1 MEFLVHRLYLAL
13 IALLLFGV
21 TGVVTPARAVEAISV
36 PPNVN
41 AIDLTHSVE
50 RYVNHGASLQVSTAP
65 GADGIV
71 RRIEVT
77 SRDGSNTDWIVFA
90 LSNPSDEQ
98 IDRLLISPFY
108 RLVGSGIAWPDLGR
122 SRVASLS
129 PSQGIVPERMPSPE
143 ADVFR
148 ITLDPGAV
156 ITFVAELRTPNV
168 PQLYLWQPEAYKDSV
183 NAYTLYKGIVLG
195 ISGLLA
201 LFLTIIVVIKGTIM
215 FPATAALAWVVLGYL
230 CIDFS
235 FWNRVFGIGAGG
247 EQVYRAGGEVL
258 LAASLIVFLYGYL
271 NLNRWHIHYSHVAIA
286 ALVLLLGLFGIAIA
300 DPAIAAGIA
309 RLSLGVIG
317 LLGFGVVLVLA
328 FQGYDRAIMLIPTWV
343 LLLTWLFG
351 AALAVSGSLSN
362 NLVQP
367 ALDGGMVLIV
377 LLIDFTVMQHAFAGG
392 ALVQGAIGDV
402 ERRALALTGS
412 GDMIWDWDVDRD
424 RIHTAGELE
433 ALLALKPGTLEGPA
447 REWLDVIHPQDRD
460 RFRATLDAIIDQRR
474 GRISQIFRLRS
485 EDGHFRW
492 FLLRARPLLGADGEV
507 VRCVGTLHDVTEQ
520 KTFEERLLHDS
531 VIDNLTGLPNRQIF
545 VDRFDAAMVR
555 YRVEGTGRPTA
566 IVLDIDGF
574 KQVNDNQGIS
584 VGDSILLT
592 MARRLARQLKAQD
605 SLCRLAGDQFGIV
618 LLSEQQPDRI
628 AGFGEALR
636 RTLRAPL
643 TFGEH
648 EIYLTGSIGLAIG
661 DEANTTVEEVV
672 CDAEIA
678 MYQAKMLGGDRLE
691 AYRATLKTVTGG
703 RVVLENDLKSAIG
716 NGELRILYQPIVR
729 LNDRTIAGF
738 EALVRWQHPKQG
750 WLGPHEFIPL
760 AEESGIIN
768 ELGLYV
774 LERAARQLAYWQQQS
789 QENYR
794 LFTSVNV
801 SSRQLLRHDLIND
814 VKAVMVR
821 TALTPGTLKLEVTES
836 LVMENPEFS
845 AKVLERLRS
854 FGAGLSLDDFGTGY
868 SSLSYLQRFPF
879 DTIKVDQSFVRN
891 DHRNHNGAA
900 RPVILRS
907 IVTLAHDLGMDV
919 VAEGAET
926 ESDALELLQMG
937 CEYAQG
943 FLYGQPMPAEDTGKM
958 LANQLTRMQG

>member
-1 MEFLVHRLYLAL
+1 MRRLCPVL
-13 IALLLFGV
+13 IAVFLFALFGWAL
-21 TGVVTPARAVEAISV
+21 PARAVEAITV
-36 PPNVN
+36 PATADAV
-41 AIDLTHSVE
+41 DLTHSVE
-50 RYVNHGASLQVSTAP
+50 RYENHGNAIQVSTAP

-77 SRDGSNTDWIVFA
+77 SRDGQNTDWIVFA

-98 IDRLLISPFY
+98 IDRLLVAPFY
-108 RLVGSGIAWPDLGR
+108 RLVGSGILWPDLGS
-122 SRVASLS
+122 SRIASLS
-129 PSQGIVPERMPSPE
+129 PSQGIIPERINSPD
-143 ADVFR
+143 ADVYQ

-156 ITFVAELRTPNV
+156 VTFVAELHTSKV

-215 FPATAALAWVVLGYL
+215 FPATAALAWTVLGYL
-230 CIDFS
+230 CIDFG
-235 FWNRVFGIGAGG
+235 FWNRVFGLSAGG
-247 EQVYRAGGEVL
+247 EQLYRAGGEVL

-286 ALVLLLGLFGIAIA
+286 ALVLLLGLFGIAIW
-300 DPAIAAGIA
+300 DPTIAAGIA
-309 RLSLGVIG
+309 RLSLAVIG
-317 LLGFGVVLVLA
+317 LLGFGVILVLA
-328 FQGYDRAIMLIPTWV
+328 FQGYDRAIMLIPTWF
-343 LLLTWLFG
+343 LLLVWLFG
-351 AALAVSGSLSN
+351 AALAANAVLAN
-362 NLVQP
+362 DLVQP
-367 ALDGGMVLIV
+367 AIDGGMVLVV
-377 LLIDFTVMQHAFAGG
+377 LLIGFTVMQHAFAGA
-392 ALVQGAIGDV
+392 ALLQGSIGDV

-412 GDMIWDWDVDRD
+412 GDMMWDWDVDRD
-424 RIHTAGELE
+424 HIHTAGDLE
-433 ALLALKPGTLEGPA
+433 ILLSLKPGTLEGPA
-447 REWLDVIHPQDRD
+447 REWLDVIHPSDRD

-474 GRISQIFRLRS
+474 GRIAQVFRLRS

-492 FLLRARPLLGADGEV
+492 FLLRARPLLGSDGEV

-520 KTFEERLLHDS
+520 KTFEERLLHDA

-545 VDRFDAAMVR
+545 LDRFNTAMAR
-555 YRVEGTGRPTA
+555 YKVDGAVRPTA

-574 KQVNDNQGIS
+574 KQVNTNQSIS

-592 MARRLARQLKAQD
+592 MARRLARQIKPQD

-628 AGFGEALR
+628 AAFGEALR
-636 RTLRAPL
+636 RTVRAPF

-661 DEANTTVEEVV
+661 DGANTTANEVV
-672 CDAEIA
+672 HDAEIA

-691 AYRATLKTVTGG
+691 AYRPTLKTVTGD
-703 RVVLENDLKSAIG
+703 RVVLENDLKSAIA
-716 NGELRILYQPIVR
+716 NEELRILYQPIIR
-729 LNDRTIAGF
+729 LSDRTIAGF

-750 WLGPHEFIPL
+750 WLGPHDFIPL
-760 AEESGIIN
+760 AEETGLIN
-768 ELGLYV
+768 DLGLYV
-774 LERAARQLAYWQQQS
+774 LERAARQLSYWQQQG
-789 QENYR
+789 QDNYR

-814 VKAVMVR
+814 VKAVMSR
-821 TALTPGTLKLEVTES
+821 SALTPGTLKLEITES
-836 LVMENPEFS
+836 LVMENPEYS
-845 AKVLERLRS
+845 ARVLERLRS

-891 DHRNHNGAA
+891 DHKNHNGGA

-926 ESDALELLQMG
+926 ESDALELLQLG

-943 FLYGQPMPAEDTGKM
+943 FLYGQPMPAEDASKM
-958 LANQLTRMQG
+958 LSNQLDRMRT

>member
-1 MEFLVHRLYLAL
+1 MHRLCLAL
-13 IALLLFGV
+13 IALLLFCLAGV
-21 TGVVTPARAVEAISV
+21 GTPAHAVEAISV
-36 PPNVN
+36 PASAD
-41 AIDLTHSVE
+41 AIDLTRSVE
-50 RYVNHGASLQVSTAP
+50 RYVNHGPSLQVSTAP

-98 IDRLLISPFY
+98 IDRLLVSPFY
-108 RLVGSGIAWPDLGR
+108 RLVGSGIIWPDLGQ

-129 PSQGIVPERMPSPE
+129 PSQGIVPERIPSPE

-156 ITFVAELRTPNV
+156 VTFIAELRTPNV

-215 FPATAALAWVVLGYL
+215 FPATAGLAWVVLGYL
-230 CIDFS
+230 CVDFG

-247 EQVYRAGGEVL
+247 EQLYRAGGEVL

-317 LLGFGVVLVLA
+317 ILGFGVVLLLA

-343 LLLTWLFG
+343 LLLAWLCG
-351 AALAVSGSLSN
+351 TALAVTGSLSN
-362 NLVQP
+362 DLVQP

-377 LLIDFTVMQHAFAGG
+377 LLIGFTVMQHAFAGG
-392 ALVQGAIGDV
+392 ALVQGSIGDV

-412 GDMIWDWDVDRD
+412 GDMVWDWDVDRD
-424 RIHTAGELE
+424 RIHTANDLE
-433 ALLALKPGTLEGPA
+433 MLLALKPGTLEGPA
-447 REWLDVIHPQDRD
+447 RDWLDVIHPQDRD

-474 GRISQIFRLRS
+474 GRIAQVFRLRS

-492 FLLRARPLLGADGEV
+492 FLLRARPLLGSDGEV

-545 VDRFDAAMVR
+545 LDRFDSAMAR
-555 YRVEGTGRPTA
+555 YRVEGAGRPTA
-566 IVLDIDGF
+566 IVLDLDGF
-574 KQVNDNQGIS
+574 KNVNDNQGIS

-592 MARRLARQLKAQD
+592 MARRLARQIKQQD

-628 AGFGEALR
+628 AGLGEALR
-636 RTLRAPL
+636 RTVRAPL

-661 DEANTTVEEVV
+661 DETNTTAADVLR
-672 CDAEIA
+672 DAEIA
-678 MYQAKMLGGDRLE
+678 MYQAKMLGGDRIE
-691 AYRATLKTVTGG
+691 AYRPTLKTVTGD
-703 RVVLENDLKSAIG
+703 RVVLENDLKSAIA

-729 LNDRTIAGF
+729 LNDRAISGF

-760 AEESGIIN
+760 AEESGLIN
-768 ELGLYV
+768 DLGIYV
-774 LERAARQLAYWQQQS
+774 LERAARQLAFWQQQNHD
-789 QENYR
+789 NYR

-814 VKAVMVR
+814 VKAVMSR
-821 TALTPGTLKLEVTES
+821 SALTPGTLKLEITES
-836 LVMENPEFS
+836 LVMENPEYS

-854 FGAGLSLDDFGTGY
+854 FGVGLSLDDFGTGY

-891 DHRNHNGAA
+891 DHKNHNGGA

-943 FLYGQPMPAEDTGKM
+943 FLYGQPMPAEDASRM
-958 LANQLTRMQG
+958 LANQLARMQG